1 MLKIMPAV
9 INFVFTWRNSHTW
22 EKSPW
27 FFSKRLGMYITEHA
41 SEKGHVCMYVCISP
55 PPKQALKAGKKVKL
69 SHEEVMQKMGELF
82 ALR

>member
-1 MLKIMPAV
+1 M
-9 INFVFTWRNSHTW
+9 TSWRYLPRSTIPIGLQLCCFRTCFMVLILIGYMCV
-22 EKSPW
+22 S
-27 FFSKRLGMYITEHA
+27 I
-41 SEKGHVCMYVCISP
+41 CIIS

>member
-1 MLKIMPAV
+1 MLLQNWLYGPVTGDTYM
-9 INFVFTWRNSHTW
+9 
-22 EKSPW
+22 
-27 FFSKRLGMYITEHA
+27 
-41 SEKGHVCMYVCISP
+41 CVCIFP